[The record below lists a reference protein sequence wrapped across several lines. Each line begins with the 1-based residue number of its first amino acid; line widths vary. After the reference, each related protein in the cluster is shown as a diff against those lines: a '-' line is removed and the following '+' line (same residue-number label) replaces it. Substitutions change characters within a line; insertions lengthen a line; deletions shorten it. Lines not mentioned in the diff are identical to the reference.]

1 MYRPSWEL
9 TPEEYERRRKEEEE
23 RRQKMRRGKI
33 GGIAIGVVIAL
44 SLLLLV
50 LCSVRV
56 PAGYVAVQYDLNGGV
71 RDKVLTQGWHLIS
84 PTVHT
89 TKYTVGIEQSYLTKS
104 KKGDSEDNERFTA
117 SSKEGKAIAIDLT
130 FTYQYKPED
139 VKDVFVRFKGQSGK
153 EVRDSFIKPNIISW
167 TKEVTAKYPVTEI
180 LGDERANL
188 NIALS
193 EYIREKFDPY
203 GIIIENVSL
212 IDIDA
217 DQETRASV
225 QRKVNAQQELEL
237 AQIEQKTAN
246 VQAQKDKEVA
256 LIKAEQDKETAQ
268 IAAEQAKIKAEGE
281 AEAIRIKAEAEAEA
295 NKMIAESLTPE
306 LIENN
311 KTLQW
316 NGVEPLVVG
325 SGATIV
331 DVGSVINPTEN
342 VTE

>member
-44 SLLLLV
+44 LLLLLV

-167 TKEVTAKYPVTEI
+167 TKEVVARYEVADI
-180 LGDERANL
+180 LGAEKANV
-188 NIALS
+188 NAAIT
-193 EYIREKFDPY
+193 EYVAKKFAPY
-203 GIIIENVSL
+203 GITISNVSL
-212 IDIDA
+212 INVGVDKK
-217 DQETRASV
+217 TREVINNKIA
-225 QRKVNAQQELEL
+225 AQQNAET
-237 AQIEQKTAN
+237 QKIENQTK
-246 VQAQKDKEVA
+246 VE
-256 LIKAEQDKETAQ
+256 KAEAD
-268 IAAEQAKIKAEGE
+268 AKAKLI
-281 AEAIRIKAEAEAEA
+281 EAEAEA
-295 NKMIAESLTPE
+295 KANELKKKQLTKE
-306 LIENN
+306 LLYEMYLE
-311 KTLQW
+311 KW
-316 NGVEPLVVG
+316 NGELPNVQ
-325 SGATIV
+325 SGDSMIL
-331 DVGSVINPTEN
+331 DLGGLE
-342 VTE
+342 